1 MLYKK
6 DYESPVCKIL
16 LLAEDEYL
24 IGCHFEGSKY
34 YPTTLEKSAC
44 TGKSHVIEET
54 CEYLDHYFKGQIPTK
69 CPHIKLEGTAF
80 QKDVWNLLLEIPYG
94 EVRTYGDLAKI
105 MAKKRG
111 IQKMSSQAIGQAVGK
126 NPIGII
132 VPCHRV
138 IGQNGSL
145 IGYAGGLDKK
155 KILLELEMHGKI
167 DR

>member
-6 DYESPVCKIL
+6 EYESPLGKIL
-16 LLAEDEYL
+16 LLAEEDTL
-24 IGCHFEGSKY
+24 TGCHFEGGKY
-34 YPTTLEKSAC
+34 YPIELENMASTTKTNVL
-44 TGKSHVIEET
+44 EET
-54 CEYLDHYFKGQIPTK
+54 SEYLDCYFNGLISTK
-69 CPHIKLEGTAF
+69 YPKMKLEGTAF
-80 QKDVWNLLLEIPYG
+80 QKEVWDLLLEIPYG

-105 MAKKRG
+105 MAKRRG
-111 IQKMSSQAIGQAVGK
+111 KAKMSSQAIGQAVGK

-138 IGQNGSL
+138 IGQNGNL

-155 KILLELEMHGKI
+155 KSLLELEMHGKI

>member
-1 MLYKK
+1 MLFKK
-6 DYESPVCKIL
+6 DYESPLGKIL

-24 IGCHFEGSKY
+24 IGCHFVGSKY
-34 YPTTLEKSAC
+34 YPIALEESAC
-44 TGKSHVIEET
+44 IGKSHVLEET
-54 CEYLDHYFKGQIPTK
+54 CKYLDGYFKGQIQLKYPQ
-69 CPHIKLEGTAF
+69 IKLEGTAF
-80 QKDVWNLLLEIPYG
+80 QKEVWNLLLDIPYG
-94 EVRTYGDLAKI
+94 EVRTYGDLAKM

-111 IQKMSSQAIGQAVGK
+111 VKKMSSQAIGQAVGK

-138 IGQNGSL
+138 IGQNGCL

-155 KILLELEMHGKI
+155 KSLLELEMHGKI